1 MEKGIIPPPLVIEV
15 EQLCKDG
22 SSVWVEAITNELFD
36 SAGNHIGSSVVC
48 RNISERKRA
57 EDALRLA
64 NTKLGILNNVT
75 RHDINNQMT
84 VLNGFLELCRQ
95 REKDPDLAH
104 FLDKMSIAAA
114 NVHQQIAF
122 TKDYQELGIKAP
134 AWASVGRRIADA
146 FAMLH
151 PQGIELEDRTEG
163 IEVLTDPLAD
173 KVHYNLI
180 DNSMR
185 HGGNVTHIRISS
197 EQVGDSI
204 LIVYEDDGVGISAED
219 KKHIFE
225 KGFGKNTGY
234 GLFLIREILAITGI
248 TIEEKGQA
256 GEGVR
261 FEMRV
266 PSGAWRRA

>member
-1 MEKGIIPPPLVIEV
+1 
-15 EQLCKDG
+15 
-22 SSVWVEAITNELFD
+22 
-36 SAGNHIGSSVVC
+36 VVC
-48 RNISERKRA
+48 RNISKRKRA

-64 NTKLGILNNVT
+64 NAKLGILNNVT

-84 VLNGFLELCRQ
+84 VLNGFLDLCKM
-95 REKDPDLAH
+95 REKDPDMVRYLE
-104 FLDKMSIAAA
+104 KMSLAAA

-134 AWASVGRRIADA
+134 AWASVGRRIASA

-151 PQGIELEDRTEG
+151 PPEVVLEDQTEG

-185 HGGNVTHIRISS
+185 HGGHVTRIRVSS
-197 EQVGDSI
+197 EQVGDDM
-204 LIVYEDDGVGISAED
+204 LIVYEDDGVGISLED
-219 KKHIFE
+219 KRRLFE

-248 TIEEKGQA
+248 TIEEKGQP
-256 GEGVR
+256 GRGVR
-261 FEMRV
+261 FEMKV
-266 PSGAWRRA
+266 PSGAWRRASAKVE